1 MNVLAALAQSSDTT
15 GLPSL
20 AVMIMMG
27 AMALVLG
34 LARLLRR
41 TLAVLTR
48 LLVSAGAVMT
58 GLATTL
64 AASAAVTTVLLV
76 YLR

>member
-1 MNVLAALAQSSDTT
+1 MNVLAALAQSSEPT
-15 GLPSL
+15 GLPTVV
-20 AVMIMMG
+20 VMIMMG
-27 AMALVLG
+27 ALALVLG

-41 TLAVLTR
+41 TLSVLTR

-58 GLATTL
+58 GIATTL
-64 AASAAVTTVLLV
+64 AMSAAVTTVLLV

>member
-1 MNVLAALAQSSDTT
+1 MIMIGALA
-15 GLPSL
+15 LL
-20 AVMIMMG
+20 
-27 AMALVLG
+27 LG

-41 TLAVLTR
+41 TLSVLTR

-58 GLATTL
+58 GIATTL
-64 AASAAVTTVLLV
+64 AMSAAVTTVLLV